1 MVPMRNNNN
10 SVMTQNW
17 LPSIFDDFFGDDW
30 NWLTTTQKSTPAIN
44 VTEDENAYNV
54 SVAVPGIT
62 KDDCRV
68 RVNNDVLSIKVE
80 KNSEAK
86 QDDKKRRFLRKEFS
100 YSRFEQSFTLP
111 DNVDGK
117 HIQADVQNGVLNISL
132 PKTQPQE
139 EKSQWQD
146 VEIQ

>member
-1 MVPMRNNNN
+1 M
-10 SVMTQNW
+10 
-17 LPSIFDDFFGDDW
+17 
-30 NWLTTTQKSTPAIN
+30 
-44 VTEDENAYNV
+44 
-54 SVAVPGIT
+54 PGIT

-80 KNSEAK
+80 KKSEAK